1 MLNPEQEGELLAPLE
16 DYLKAGVHIGTSS
29 GMKSMD
35 WAIYRTRSD
44 GLYVLDVHK
53 TDERIRIAA
62 QFLARQP
69 ISRVVACSVR
79 AYGVYPVEMFCKV
92 TGAIP
97 ITGRFIPGIFTNPTI
112 KGRYNYHEPTTV
124 LITDPHF
131 DRQALKEAA
140 RVGVPV
146 ISLAD
151 TDNVT
156 RNIDLAIPCN
166 NKGRNSLAMIFWLL
180 TKEILKE
187 QGELTPEKDAKLRVE
202 HFRAPRGRR
211 PSASG
216 DYAF

>member
-1 MLNPEQEGELLAPLE
+1 MKLPEEEGELLAPLE

-29 GMKSMD
+29 GMKSME

-53 TDERIRIAA
+53 TDERIRTAG
-62 QFLARQP
+62 QFLARQD
-69 ISRVVACSVR
+69 ITRVVACSVR
-79 AYGVYPVEMFCKV
+79 AYGIFPVEMFSKV
-92 TGAIP
+92 TGALP
-97 ITGRFIPGIFTNPTI
+97 ITGRFIPGIFTNPHI
-112 KGRYNYHEPTTV
+112 EGRYKYHEPSTV

-146 ISLAD
+146 VSLVD

-156 RNIDLAIPCN
+156 KNVDLAIPCN

-180 TKEILKE
+180 TKEVLKE
-187 QGELTPEKDAKLRVE
+187 RGELTPEKDAQLRVE

-211 PSASG
+211 PRPAG
-216 DYAF
+216 DTGY

>member
-1 MLNPEQEGELLAPLE
+1 MQPPEAEGELLAPLE

-53 TDERIRIAA
+53 TDDRIRVAA
-62 QFLARQP
+62 KFLARQTMN
-69 ISRVVACSVR
+69 RVVACSVR

-92 TGAIP
+92 TGATP
-97 ITGRFIPGIFTNPTI
+97 VTGRFIPGIFTNPSI
-112 KGRYNYHEPTTV
+112 EGRYNYLEPTSV

-131 DRQALKEAA
+131 DRQALKEAS

-146 ISLAD
+146 ISLVD

-156 RNIDLAIPCN
+156 RNIDVAIPCN

-180 TKEILKE
+180 TKEVLKE
-187 QGELTPEKDAKLRVE
+187 KGELSPEKDAKLRLE
-202 HFRAPRGRR
+202 LFRAPRGRK
-211 PSASG
+211 PVAG
-216 DYAF
+216 DTDF